1 LLQCEIDASFFI
13 FYDLNRSEMEHIL
26 DSFNLVRDRDSIEYG
41 EYRSKR
47 IILEIHD
54 AMAEAART
62 GIPYAN
68 RLVELMQ
75 MQSYQSQVVGEG
87 TL

>member
-1 LLQCEIDASFFI
+1 
-13 FYDLNRSEMEHIL
+13 
-26 DSFNLVRDRDSIEYG
+26 
-41 EYRSKR
+41 
-47 IILEIHD
+47 
-54 AMAEAART
+54 MAEAART